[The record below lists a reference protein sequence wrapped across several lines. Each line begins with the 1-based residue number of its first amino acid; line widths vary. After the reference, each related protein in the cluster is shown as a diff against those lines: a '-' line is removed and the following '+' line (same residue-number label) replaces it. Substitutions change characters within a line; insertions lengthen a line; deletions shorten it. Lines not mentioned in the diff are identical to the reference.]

1 MLAGIISNLEGDKII
16 NMLLTLWIS
25 VLAVLRKK
33 TFLLQ
38 VVRADGLKVEAVPRL
53 EKLVNFLSFFAAVM
67 VVWLEESPP
76 D

>member
-1 MLAGIISNLEGDKII
+1 MLAGIISFLEGDKII
-16 NMLLTLWIS
+16 NMLLTLWTLQS
-25 VLAVLRKK
+25 SGKK

-53 EKLVNFLSFFAAVM
+53 EKLVIFCHFFAAVM

>member
-33 TFLLQ
+33 NISAGGFGDFN
-38 VVRADGLKVEAVPRL
+38 APC
-53 EKLVNFLSFFAAVM
+53 
-67 VVWLEESPP
+67 
-76 D
+76 